1 MRVLLVEDDYAVS
14 QSIETMLKKE
24 GMIVD
29 TTDLGEDG
37 LEIGTATKDESQGT
51 VILYQSPGILAY
63 QSYVQGASVIYGGK
77 QKYEKITRSHL

>member
-1 MRVLLVEDDYAVS
+1 MITFGGLDMRVLLVEDDYAVS

-37 LEIGTATKDESQGT
+37 LEIG
-51 VILYQSPGILAY
+51 
-63 QSYVQGASVIYGGK
+63 K
-77 QKYEKITRSHL
+77 QIGRAHV